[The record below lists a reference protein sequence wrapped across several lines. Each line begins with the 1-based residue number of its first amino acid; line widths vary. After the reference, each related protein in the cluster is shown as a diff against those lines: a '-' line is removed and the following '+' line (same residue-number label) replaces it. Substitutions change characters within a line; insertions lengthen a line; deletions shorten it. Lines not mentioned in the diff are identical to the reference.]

1 MIGFFERL
9 ATGTDAK
16 LTESFCTIWRSMGQF
31 AGILGVAGV
40 ILASEAQA
48 CPSGQYQQCVLGACV
63 CLPEVG
69 GAVGQGAE
77 HLKKEIQAQV
87 GGVPLEQWIIA
98 SHNTAIN
105 GAMPI
110 PPNIRQALTGYAS
123 EDSMNRARYKV
134 GDNGILNLAN
144 DLERGGFASAV
155 TLIDVIVFRGP
166 TEANDPSIWAHELT
180 HVDQYA
186 QWGVHSFAIQYA
198 RDYNS
203 VEAPA
208 YAKGNGYWAWA
219 QAQVTGPTPV
229 NLPPVLPAPPQQGL
243 GAFCY
248 TQFGRFG
255 PGPLQPIG
263 APCTLNNGV
272 PGQIGP

>member
-1 MIGFFERL
+1 MNSRL
-9 ATGTDAK
+9 SLWLTAAF
-16 LTESFCTIWRSMGQF
+16 LIAASFVFATESEACPAGQYSSMGM
-31 AGILGVAGV
+31 
-40 ILASEAQA
+40 
-48 CPSGQYQQCVLGACV
+48 
-63 CLPEVG
+63 CLPEIG
-69 GAVGQGAE
+69 GAVGQGAQ
-77 HLKKEIQAQV
+77 HLKNEIQAQV

-98 SHNTAIN
+98 SHNTAVN

-123 EDSMNRARYKV
+123 EDSMNRATFKI
-134 GDNGILNLAN
+134 GDSGVLNLAN
-144 DLERGGFASAV
+144 DLERGGFAAAV

-166 TEANDPSIWAHELT
+166 TEASNPSIWAHELT

-219 QAQVTGPTPV
+219 QQHGVGPTAS
-229 NLPPVLPAPPQQGL
+229 NLPLAYPAPPPQQPF

-248 TQFGRFG
+248 TQFGQFG
-255 PGPLQPIG
+255 PGAVQPVG
-263 APCTLNNGV
+263 APCMSNGV